1 MATYGFCNYPNLFL
15 FLHHRSALD
24 DLLRGELRVDRVC
37 PPPSAPSSSSLDDK
51 DGVSETLEEIA
62 ARVKGEV
69 AERKLRREGGEGTL
83 SLVKTRKA
91 AVETTKPI
99 TMCSIL

>member
-1 MATYGFCNYPNLFL
+1 MVSAIIQTFFL
-15 FLHHRSALD
+15 FPHPRSALD

-37 PPPSAPSSSSLDDK
+37 PPPSAPPSSSLDDK